1 MEDAAVLAKQAVLPH
16 QAVGVGPHQLLQ
28 TGLDPK
34 THFPGGTSAAQQA
47 RGGRRDIP
55 FAVLCREAVRGTRP
69 GTGTAFSGQLSFPVS
84 FPRPRPA

>member
-34 THFPGGTSAAQQA
+34 THFPGGTSAAQ
-47 RGGRRDIP
+47 
-55 FAVLCREAVRGTRP
+55 
-69 GTGTAFSGQLSFPVS
+69 
-84 FPRPRPA
+84 